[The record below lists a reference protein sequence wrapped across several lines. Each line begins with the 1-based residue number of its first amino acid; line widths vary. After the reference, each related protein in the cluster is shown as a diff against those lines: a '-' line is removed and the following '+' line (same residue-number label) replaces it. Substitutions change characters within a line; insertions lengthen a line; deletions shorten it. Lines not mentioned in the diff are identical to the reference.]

1 VIGSEFSVDVTMNNL
16 DVDWNCTAVQFR
28 LPFDE
33 TLMEFVSAVEGP
45 FMATAGLTWFQ
56 SYLEDWP
63 PYGPHVLVGIMMMPP
78 WLTYPSGTGTLA
90 TITFEVL
97 DRPIAPEIM
106 WYLFNLEETL
116 ILDGEFVD
124 EIPHSTTGSLY
135 KASQIFP
142 ATIKVEP
149 DIVELSVAYQEFDIN
164 ITMNDLDADW
174 NCTMVQF
181 RLLYNSTL
189 LEVTNVVE
197 GPFMSSVA
205 STFFIS
211 FVEDWPPWGPHV
223 LIGIIV
229 VPGEYPPYPSGT
241 GTLATITF
249 NATYQGRDP
258 EPWLA
263 CDLTLAETML
273 LNEDVEELPHY
284 TMDGYYRI
292 YSTNLGDVNRDG
304 KVDMRDI
311 GAIASAFGTSPE
323 NPGEPPR
330 WNELYDVNYDGKID
344 MKDVAIAA
352 RNFGWPY
359 A

>member
-1 VIGSEFSVDVTMNNL
+1 
-16 DVDWNCTAVQFR
+16 
-28 LPFDE
+28 
-33 TLMEFVSAVEGP
+33 
-45 FMATAGLTWFQ
+45 
-56 SYLEDWP
+56 
-63 PYGPHVLVGIMMMPP
+63 
-78 WLTYPSGTGTLA
+78 
-90 TITFEVL
+90 
-97 DRPIAPEIM
+97 
-106 WYLFNLEETL
+106 
-116 ILDGEFVD
+116 
-124 EIPHSTTGSLY
+124 
-135 KASQIFP
+135 
-142 ATIKVEP
+142 
-149 DIVELSVAYQEFDIN
+149 
-164 ITMNDLDADW
+164 
-174 NCTMVQF
+174 
-181 RLLYNSTL
+181 
-189 LEVTNVVE
+189 
-197 GPFMSSVA
+197 MSSVA

-273 LNEDVEELPHY
+273 LNEEVEEIPHY